1 MLHSFRNNMRFT
13 VPTFWSILLT
23 LPSCAPTY
31 AWAASSGRQLF
42 SIADYGAKK
51 DGSVPATDAF
61 RQAIQA
67 AKAAGGGTIYA
78 PPGRY
83 TSGPIE
89 LFSNMTLDI
98 DAGATIEFPVAPLPF
113 TKSRY
118 LGIETLAPMPLIGG
132 HDVENVT
139 VTGRGILTT
148 GDYEE
153 WRKAYK
159 GAYEE
164 YLKARKGVVSTGGD
178 ESGSANG
185 PHWDHLLKAL
195 EAKQPVSEE
204 EYREAAAELRPSFVC
219 FMNAKNVLVEGVR
232 IIGAPMFVVHLLYS
246 ENATVRN
253 VMIETY
259 PGPHT
264 NGIVADSSRFVRIAD
279 DYIDT
284 GDDGIVLKSGKD
296 ADGLRVN
303 RPTEHVTI
311 TNCTVHHAHGA
322 VVIGSE
328 TSGSVRNVVASNITA
343 VDTENGIRIKSRRGR
358 GGVVEDVRFDNW
370 TMENVGVGI
379 VVTSYYIMGGE
390 VATKEEPVSE
400 RTPVFRN
407 IAIGNVTINGAK
419 KVIEID
425 GLPEMRITALRLTDI
440 VGSGQVGLTARYTDA
455 LELHHVQL
463 NAGRGPVFAIEAASN
478 LELDGVTTRKPM
490 AVSPVL
496 RLTQTPGAVLRNNRA
511 FPGTETFLSAGR
523 GELKS
528 FHFEGNVLDK
538 AKTAM
543 EER

>member
-1 MLHSFRNNMRFT
+1 MLQSFHKKSFKVLT
-13 VPTFWSILLT
+13 SCDILLS
-23 LPSCAPTY
+23 LLFCAPSY
-31 AWAASSGRQLF
+31 ALAASSGRPVF
-42 SIADYGAKK
+42 NIADYGAKK
-51 DGSVPATDAF
+51 DSDAPATDAF

-67 AKAAGGGTIYA
+67 AKAAGGGTIYVPA
-78 PPGRY
+78 GRY

-113 TKSRY
+113 TKGRY
-118 LGIETLAPMPLIGG
+118 LGVETLTPMPLIGG
-132 HDVENVT
+132 TDVENVT
-139 VTGRGILTT
+139 ITGRGILTT
-148 GDYEE
+148 ADYEA

-159 GAYEE
+159 GAYED
-164 YLKARKGVVSTGGD
+164 YLKLHKGVVSTGGD
-178 ESGSANG
+178 ESASANG

-204 EYREAAAELRPSFVC
+204 EYREAAPELRPSVIC
-219 FMNAKNVLVEGVR
+219 FMNAKNVLVEDVR
-232 IIGAPMFVVHLLYS
+232 IIGAPMFVVHLLYT

-264 NGIVADSSRFVRIAD
+264 NGIVADSSRFVRISD
-279 DYIDT
+279 SYIDT

-303 RPTEHVTI
+303 RPTEDITI

-328 TSGSVRNVVASNITA
+328 TAGSIRNVVASNITA
-343 VDTENGIRIKSRRGR
+343 VDTENGIRLKSRRGR

-379 VVTSYYIMGGE
+379 VVTSYYVMGGE
-390 VATKEEPVSE
+390 SATKEEPLSE

-419 KVIEID
+419 KVIDID
-425 GLPEMRITALRLTDI
+425 GLPEMAIVALRLTDI
-440 VGSGQVGLTARYTDA
+440 VGSGKVGLTARYTDT

-463 NAGRGPVFAIEAASN
+463 NAERGPVFAIETASN
-478 LELDGVTTRKPM
+478 LELDDLTTRKLI
-490 AVSPVL
+490 AGSPVL
-496 RLTQTPGAVLRNNRA
+496 RLTQSPGAVVRNCRA
-511 FPGTETFLSAGR
+511 FPGTETFLSAGV
-523 GELKS
+523 GEMKS
-528 FHFEGNVLDK
+528 FYLEGNVLGN
-538 AKTAM
+538 AKTPA